1 LCKNKCLCLKEAK
14 VIHGKIFGNQILA
27 RGANWLLVPVL
38 SAILVVAACT
48 TPVEMPTQYVVD
60 DLGRLVVIDGTPQ
73 RIISL
78 APSNT
83 EILFALGLGDEVVG
97 VTMYCDYPAQ
107 AQDKEKVGDYYGPD
121 IEKIIALDPDL
132 VLATDFHRFDL
143 IPALEQQGIAVLAV
157 APQTLDDVL
166 ASIEKIGE
174 IAGKEAEALQLVT
187 EMTRKIQ
194 AVEEQT
200 KELEQKP
207 SVLYMTWHDPMWT
220 VGRDT
225 WIDDLISVAGG
236 VNIFSQNFE
245 GGAMV
250 QIEWVILQNPEIII
264 TSEWSYDW
272 ALNATELAS
281 TNASQTGRIYT
292 FNDDLAQRP
301 GPRLAQGLDWFAY
314 LFHPEIFEEP
324 ED

>member
-1 LCKNKCLCLKEAK
+1 VTRMKM
-14 VIHGKIFGNQILA
+14 FRSQICT
-27 RGANWLLVPVL
+27 RGTNWFLVALLSIVL
-38 SAILVVAACT
+38 VLTACT
-48 TPVEMPTQYVVD
+48 TPVQTPTQYVVD
-60 DLGRLVVIDGTPQ
+60 DLGRLVAINGTPQ

-97 VTMYCDYPAQ
+97 VTMYCDYPPE

-121 IEKIIALDPDL
+121 IEKIIALQPDL
-132 VLATDFHRFDL
+132 ILATDFHRFDL
-143 IPALEQQGIAVLAV
+143 IPALEQQGFAVFAV

-166 ASIEKIGE
+166 ESIQKIGE
-174 IAGKEAEALQLVT
+174 ITDKEAQASELVNG
-187 EMTRKIQ
+187 MRNKIEE
-194 AVEEQT
+194 VEEQI

-207 SVLYMTWHDPMWT
+207 SVFYMTWHDPMWT
-220 VGRDT
+220 VGRNT
-225 WIDDLISVAGG
+225 WIDDLINIAGG

-245 GGAMV
+245 SGAMV
-250 QIEWVILQNPEIII
+250 QIEWVVLHNPEVII

-281 TNASQTGRIYT
+281 TDASQTGRIYT
-292 FNDDLAQRP
+292 FDDDLAQRP
-301 GPRLAQGLDWFAY
+301 GPRLVQGLDWFAY
-314 LFHPEIFEEP
+314 LIHPEIFEGP